1 MEKTNIKKII
11 LGSLASAVIFGGG
24 YYTNHL
30 ITGET
35 DNSSDSSPIY
45 FNISVYPLNERVWV
59 HNNTKGKTRNIKCD
73 GSRYFS
79 VYVLFTAI

>member
-35 DNSSDSSPIY
+35 DISSESGI
-45 FNISVYPLNERVWV
+45 
-59 HNNTKGKTRNIKCD
+59 
-73 GSRYFS
+73 
-79 VYVLFTAI
+79 